1 MVGVRPSYN
10 SAQVGL
16 SGIVPGGLLAL
27 PTSLGANCIVTSITT
42 TTMRWPAPFA
52 LRGGDPD

>member
-16 SGIVPGGLLAL
+16 SGMVPGGFLDL
-27 PTSLGANCIVTSITT
+27 PTSVGASRIVSLITT
-42 TTMRWPAPFA
+42 TSA
-52 LRGGDPD
+52 LACAFCSARR

>member
-10 SAQVGL
+10 SAQAVL
-16 SGIVPGGLLAL
+16 SGIVPGGLSVL
-27 PTSLGANCIVTSITT
+27 PTSLGAGYTVTSITT
-42 TTMRWPAPFA
+42 TSMRWPTPFA

>member
-1 MVGVRPSYN
+1 MVGMRPSYN

-16 SGIVPGGLLAL
+16 SGIVPGGLPVFPA
-27 PTSLGANCIVTSITT
+27 SAGANCVVTSITT
-42 TTMRWPAPFA
+42 TSMRWPAPFA

>member
-10 SAQVGL
+10 LAQAVL

-27 PTSLGANCIVTSITT
+27 PTSLGADCIVTTITT
-42 TTMRWPAPFA
+42 ASMRWPAPFA

>member
-16 SGIVPGGLLAL
+16 SGIVPGGFLVL
-27 PTSLGANCIVTSITT
+27 PTSLGASSTVTSITT
-42 TTMRWPAPFA
+42 TTLRWPAPFA
-52 LRGGDPD
+52 LRGGDLD

>member
-16 SGIVPGGLLAL
+16 SGIVPGGSLAL
-27 PTSLGANCIVTSITT
+27 PTSLGASRIITLITT
-42 TTMRWPAPFA
+42 TTLRWPAPFA

>member
-16 SGIVPGGLLAL
+16 SGIVPGGLLVL
-27 PTSLGANCIVTSITT
+27 PTYLGASCIVNSITT
-42 TTMRWPAPFA
+42 TSMRWPAPCA

>member
-16 SGIVPGGLLAL
+16 LGIVPGGLLVL
-27 PTSLGANCIVTSITT
+27 PTSLGASCTLTSITT
-42 TTMRWPAPFA
+42 TSMRWPAPFA